1 MEPQLIDYYNEMP
14 HMVHII
20 DAMNQ
25 ELTDVQKKYEALEE
39 KYNELKKKYEPD
51 EKFTRL
57 IKKAY
62 SGTHYDIA
70 RVFFYQ
76 YKNQYKFSNYKKKQW
91 YEYNKE
97 HKEWYLLDSDT
108 KVHLNLSTY
117 LIRLYESNIIKYT
130 KIIEAPINISDKDD
144 EIKRI
149 MAEDRI
155 PKCLN
160 IIEKIKSQTFKN
172 SVMKECREL
181 FYQSHMVNL

>member
-14 HMVHII
+14 QMVHII

-117 LIRLYESNIIKYT
+117 LIRLYEEYIIKYT
-130 KIIEAPINISDKDD
+130 KIIEAPININDKDD

-155 PKCLN
+155 PRCLN

>member
-1 MEPQLIDYYNEMP
+1 MEPHIIDYYNEFP
-14 HMVHII
+14 QMVHII
-20 DAMNQ
+20 DDMNQ
-25 ELTDVQKKYEALEE
+25 ELTDVQQKYETLEE
-39 KYNELKKKYEPD
+39 TYNELKQKYEPEGD
-51 EKFTRL
+51 FTRF
-57 IKKAY
+57 IQKAY

-97 HKEWYLLDSDT
+97 EKEWYLLDSDIN
-108 KVHLNLSTY
+108 VRLNLSTY
-117 LIRLYESNIIKYT
+117 LIRLYELNIEKCT
-130 KIIEAPINISDKDD
+130 KIIEAPINISDDND

-149 MAEDRI
+149 MAEDKIRWS
-155 PKCLN
+155 LN

-181 FYQSHMVNL
+181 FYQCT